1 MTLMPCGL
9 SLARTSPLRR
19 SGESSFSHL
28 PYIRLASVNL
38 FTGRQVIT
46 NHEVPSNFV
55 HDYYGSMTDGLALL
69 VSHHIFCG
77 TSWMDQINM
86 GPWLGFCTSCPI
98 HDHHVVPCVIPCSH
112 SLLHCCS
119 SDEQLSGF
127 TILLPMSPK

>member
-69 VSHHIFCG
+69 VSHHIFLRYILDG
-77 TSWMDQINM
+77 SDKY
-86 GPWLGFCTSCPI
+86 GPLVG
-98 HDHHVVPCVIPCSH
+98 V
-112 SLLHCCS
+112 LY
-119 SDEQLSGF
+119 
-127 TILLPMSPK
+127 